1 MNTVRGGTV
10 FTSEYC
16 PGGTVFTEGDSIHY
30 EYCRGGG
37 GGGVGGGTT
46 LEGDKIHYDTGSTHP
61 QLIFL
66 QLSLTWLGLLYL
78 RKVAVKTR
86 KTGKLYWPNWVL
98 IGGKEEEG
106 GV

>member
-1 MNTVRGGTV
+1 MAMAQHAAQHHA
-10 FTSEYC
+10 
-16 PGGTVFTEGDSIHY
+16 HY
-30 EYCRGGG
+30 W
-37 GGGVGGGTT
+37 
-46 LEGDKIHYDTGSTHP
+46 DKQLLCSP
-61 QLIFL
+61 ALAQLIFL